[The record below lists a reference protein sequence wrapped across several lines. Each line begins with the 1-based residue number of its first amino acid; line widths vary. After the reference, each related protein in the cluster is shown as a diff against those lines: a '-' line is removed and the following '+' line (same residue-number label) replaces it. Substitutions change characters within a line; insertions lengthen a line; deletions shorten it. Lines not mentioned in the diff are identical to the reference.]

1 MLQKRPPRWAAR
13 QALVESLSGRKAARF
28 FIFQENKEGIASHFP
43 SQAGRGFL
51 PTGGVSK
58 CIQKARAIIVQVI
71 YSGNTQ
77 TTAVQL

>member
-1 MLQKRPPRWAAR
+1 MK
-13 QALVESLSGRKAARF
+13 SLSWRKTARF
-28 FIFQENKEGIASHFP
+28 LIFQENKKCFASHFP

-51 PTGGVSK
+51 PTVGVSK
-58 CIQKARAIIVQVI
+58 SIQKARPIIVQVI